1 MSHNVLCRGLCH
13 VFFMFLS
20 AIIFLWF
27 VRFSY
32 FFLWKYVINSL
43 DFGCLTAKLSP
54 HRFPCLFDH
63 FLIFFWAEKQFFP
76 FYYFPCPLFKLAV
89 NGSSRNVF
97 LWDTEWKNYFKWTH
111 FRRDIRFRDQKT
123 LKITK
128 TVQLTSKQWSI
139 NITSM
144 IYHWKRYIFDFKMLF
159 TACKSDKMVK
169 NGKQIKKG
177 TFCLFDVSPP

>member
-1 MSHNVLCRGLCH
+1 MPGVVSCFFH
-13 VFFMFLS
+13 VFKCDYFSLVCSFL
-20 AIIFLWF
+20 LL
-27 VRFSY
+27 
-32 FFLWKYVINSL
+32 FFWKYVINSL

-89 NGSSRNVF
+89 NGSSRNGF
-97 LWDTEWKNYFKWTH
+97 LWDTEWKNYFKLTI

-128 TVQLTSKQWSI
+128 TVQLTSKQWAINNTSI
-139 NITSM
+139 
-144 IYHWKRYIFDFKMLF
+144 IYHWKRQIFDFKMLF

>member
-1 MSHNVLCRGLCH
+1 MRWRHLLWRHLITCISQSDRAKIASMSYNVLCRGLCH

-89 NGSSRNVF
+89 NGSSRNGFCEIQSEKIISNEVF
-97 LWDTEWKNYFKWTH
+97 SDE
-111 FRRDIRFRDQKT
+111 
-123 LKITK
+123 
-128 TVQLTSKQWSI
+128 
-139 NITSM
+139 
-144 IYHWKRYIFDFKMLF
+144 IF
-159 TACKSDKMVK
+159 ASA
-169 NGKQIKKG
+169 IKKR
-177 TFCLFDVSPP
+177 